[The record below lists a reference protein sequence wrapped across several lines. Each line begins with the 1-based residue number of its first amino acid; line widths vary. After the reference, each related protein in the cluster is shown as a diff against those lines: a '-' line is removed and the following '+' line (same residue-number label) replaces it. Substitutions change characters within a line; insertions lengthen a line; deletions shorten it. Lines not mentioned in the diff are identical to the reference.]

1 MDRKM
6 TDTDI
11 RWKQRFQNYSRAL
24 DQLTRFMDREELNEL
39 EEQGL
44 IQSFEY
50 NHELAWNTLKDFLEF
65 QGETGMIAS
74 RDASLRAFKRG
85 LLGDTEEDGKVWLE
99 MIKDR
104 NRTSHTYNEDTAR
117 EIVNNIINDYYE
129 AFLGLRE
136 TLSSYLDQ
144 E

>member
-1 MDRKM
+1 M
-6 TDTDI
+6 TDQDI
-11 RWKQRFQNYSRAL
+11 RWKQRFQNFSRAL

-44 IQSFEY
+44 IQAFEY

-85 LLGDTEEDGKVWLE
+85 LLGDKEGDGKVWLE

-104 NRTSHTYNEDTAR
+104 NRTSHTYNEDTAQ
-117 EIVNNIINDYYE
+117 EIISNIINLYYE
-129 AFLGLRE
+129 AFVTLRK
-136 TLSSYLDQ
+136 TLTPYLDSV
-144 E
+144 